1 MNALIILLA
10 QTKGVAVIEIL
21 LLLIVA
27 AIIGYVTAWLYTR
40 SVYNKKLKIVEDE
53 LEVSISQISRLNAEN
68 SRLQKNLDSLIKEN
82 QELILKEQALKVQNK
97 EAVIEIERK
106 TLKKQQAEQ
115 LLDEKEEELLLIA
128 QRRHL
133 LDYNSFGTAEENEK
147 DDLQMISG
155 IGPSI
160 EEKLHALGIFSF
172 LQISKFT
179 KNDIDTIDTA
189 LIYFSGRIERDEWV
203 EQAKELVISEEKKD
217 ELLDRIRARK
227 SKIYYDRIGI
237 ASENEADDLTE
248 ISGIGKWINE
258 KLNALAIFTFKQISK
273 FNEEDVEEVTEA
285 IEFFPGRIERDEW
298 IYQAK
303 ELVRAEGKKADLLK
317 RIQERK
323 VIISSYD
330 NFGIAQKHQANN
342 LTLINGISL
351 WIEERLNMLE
361 IYTFE
366 QISRFESKDIEL
378 ITEMLELPPNRIE
391 KEAWV
396 PQAREF
402 EAKVRS
408 SRS

>member
-53 LEVSISQISRLNAEN
+53 LEVSISQISRLNAEK

-160 EEKLHALGIFSF
+160 E
-172 LQISKFT
+172 
-179 KNDIDTIDTA
+179 
-189 LIYFSGRIERDEWV
+189 
-203 EQAKELVISEEKKD
+203 
-217 ELLDRIRARK
+217 
-227 SKIYYDRIGI
+227 
-237 ASENEADDLTE
+237 
-248 ISGIGKWINE
+248 
-258 KLNALAIFTFKQISK
+258 
-273 FNEEDVEEVTEA
+273 
-285 IEFFPGRIERDEW
+285 
-298 IYQAK
+298 
-303 ELVRAEGKKADLLK
+303 
-317 RIQERK
+317 
-323 VIISSYD
+323 
-330 NFGIAQKHQANN
+330 
-342 LTLINGISL
+342 
-351 WIEERLNMLE
+351 
-361 IYTFE
+361 
-366 QISRFESKDIEL
+366 
-378 ITEMLELPPNRIE
+378 
-391 KEAWV
+391 
-396 PQAREF
+396 
-402 EAKVRS
+402 
-408 SRS
+408 